1 MQAYMFTTV
10 TDLHQ
15 GLRVGPHLGPHLD
28 LHVGH
33 HLVHHEGRGLAW
45 VPWRHHEGRGQAW
58 VPFHGRVR
66 GRAWVPFLGV
76 GDGAWGHGRGHGG
89 RPLGIQHD
97 LQIEARQI

>member
-10 TDLHQ
+10 TDLHH

-28 LHVGH
+28 PHVGH
-33 HLVHHEGRGLAW
+33 RLVHHEGRGLAW

-58 VPFHGRVR
+58 VPFHVRVR
-66 GRAWVPFLGV
+66 GV
-76 GDGAWGHGRGHGG
+76 GDGAWGHGHGG